1 MRSTPRRQP
10 TNKRKGA
17 KDFRRIGATTKA
29 PNLAPPPMRGG
40 FRL

>member
-1 MRSTPRRQP
+1 MKPLSRHNVSKSSSAKRFRSDSRR
-10 TNKRKGA
+10 
-17 KDFRRIGATTKA
+17 TKA